1 MRSNLRLPLKLF
13 CGDTICQ
20 LCVSKSLTDTKLTC
34 QVCLQNFKIRVNS
47 KENVIFG
54 NKWSRIKDQFGALKV
69 NSHQS
74 IQDIAMRSIP
84 IDHDVI
90 NLLHV

>member
-1 MRSNLRLPLKLF
+1 
-13 CGDTICQ
+13 
-20 LCVSKSLTDTKLTC
+20 
-34 QVCLQNFKIRVNS
+34 VNS